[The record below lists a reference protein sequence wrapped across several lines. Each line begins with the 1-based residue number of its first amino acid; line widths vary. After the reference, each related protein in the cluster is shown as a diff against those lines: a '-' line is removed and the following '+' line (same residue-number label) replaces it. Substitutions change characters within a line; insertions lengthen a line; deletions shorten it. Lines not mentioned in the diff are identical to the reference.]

1 MILNARV
8 CLTEEGA
15 ERVMQMIDRT
25 LHLLTLHVIWKAR
38 NLVHLATEEESYR
51 ETLREQRDSLVEK
64 LVEYAIGTQS
74 NTLLSV
80 KRAVRDS
87 FNPP

>member
-1 MILNARV
+1 LNVQV
-8 CLTEEGA
+8 CHTEEGA
-15 ERVMQMIDRT
+15 ERFVQMVDRA

-87 FNPP
+87 FDPL